1 MTTPNLTFSLS
12 HRLDRLRAWASQPKV
27 FHAAALTAT
36 VLSGWTMLLILW
48 LDYVPDGVVEVV
60 ASWQRAD
67 TEGRIRIASA
77 GIGIV
82 VVTWVA
88 RVSMPQVQKWL
99 KGPSGSDRDSAGDC

>member
-1 MTTPNLTFSLS
+1 MTTPNLTSSLS
-12 HRLDRLRAWASQPKV
+12 HRLDRLRAGAGQPKV
-27 FHAAALTAT
+27 FHAASLTAT

-48 LDYVPDGVVEVV
+48 MDYVPDGVVEVV

-99 KGPSGSDRDSAGDC
+99 KGSRGSAGDC